1 MNARQK
7 AKYYKKRCEVLEKR
21 LDIYTSRDIV
31 TPVNVEVLKVC
42 EIIPRY
48 MEYDETF
55 LDITKRRMAEKMAD
69 FLKDFVDYR
78 VEEDFLSLGR
88 KVEARLSVVRR

>member
-7 AKYYKKRCEVLEKR
+7 AKYYKKRCDVLEKR
-21 LDIYTSRDIV
+21 LDIYATRAIV

-42 EIIPRY
+42 EFIPRC
-48 MEYDETF
+48 MEHDEVF
-55 LDITKRRMAEKMAD
+55 LDITKRRMAEKMGE
-69 FLKDFVDYR
+69 FLKDFVEYR
-78 VEEDFLSLGR
+78 VEEDFVAFGH